1 MSMHYCPGAKTPANY
16 MLRLCEKVSSDV
28 GEPPQIKRQ
37 NPCYVSQLVTE
48 KKDKKERECK

>member
-1 MSMHYCPGAKTPANY
+1 MSRHYCTGAKTPANY
-16 MLRLCEKVSSDV
+16 MLRLCEKFSSDV